1 MIVRR
6 HEVRGQGSHL
16 ILVRQL
22 DHSALSGEFARNWG
36 REPFARPTPLD
47 SVVLAS
53 ARHDEGW
60 REQDEQPLYD
70 AQAKTP
76 AHFRTLD
83 VRTHI
88 PFYREGIRRIVA
100 LDPYA
105 GLLVSMHGS
114 GIYQDRYGAG
124 PIRMTTQTDEVRVIM
139 DTFVDEQE
147 ALQTDLK
154 RRLWARAGRRR
165 TFERTVWVHYELLQ
179 VWDLLSLFICIDRD
193 RTPTQRIGP
202 VPTTVE
208 GGDLELELTADEDDT
223 VRVTPWPFTLATL
236 EAVVPARTIPDR
248 TYESQQDL
256 RQTLDEALDASIR
269 CRLVPG

>member
-6 HEVRGQGSHL
+6 QDARGQEGRLVL
-16 ILVRQL
+16 IRQL
-22 DHSALSGEFARNWG
+22 DHSALSGEFTRHWG
-36 REPFARPTPLD
+36 SGPFTRPAPLD

-70 AQAKTP
+70 AQARAP
-76 AHFRTLD
+76 VHFRTLD

-114 GIYQDRYGAG
+114 GIYQGRYGAG
-124 PIRMTTQTDEVRVIM
+124 PIRMSTQTDEVRDLM
-139 DTFVDEQE
+139 QAFVAEQE
-147 ALQTDLK
+147 ALQSDLK
-154 RRLWARAGRRR
+154 RRLWAPSGRRR
-165 TFERTVWVHYELLQ
+165 LFERTVWFHYELLQ
-179 VWDLLSLFICIDRD
+179 VWDLLSLFICVDRD
-193 RTPTQRIGP
+193 RTPVHDIGP
-202 VPTTVE
+202 APTSPE
-208 GGDLELELTADEDDT
+208 GRDLELRVRADDDGT
-223 VRVTPWPFTLATL
+223 VRMSPWPFDVPRL
-236 EAVVPARTIPDR
+236 EAVVPARAIPDR
-248 TYESQQDL
+248 PYETQREL
-256 RQTLDEALDASIR
+256 RQILDEAPDAPIH